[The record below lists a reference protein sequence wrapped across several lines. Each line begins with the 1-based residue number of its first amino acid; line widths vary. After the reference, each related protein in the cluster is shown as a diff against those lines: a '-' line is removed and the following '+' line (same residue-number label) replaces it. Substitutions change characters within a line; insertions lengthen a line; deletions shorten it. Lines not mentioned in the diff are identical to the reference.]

1 MKGSIQQ
8 TKTDRHIP
16 YYSISNTIT
25 TYTMYTRPQ
34 SIPVYTSKGRQYGRK
49 TLCYLYNIDKQ
60 IGNQVHRSQ
69 DRMLKKSET
78 KMNLSE
84 YRGKKGLQVLTYKLT
99 YTISWVTGY
108 GKLKLQ
114 KKLHF
119 VWVQERTMGRPQI
132 LIDCLKCHQVHAQL
146 PQSKKMQNNVSATVE
161 FSLDNTE

>member
-1 MKGSIQQ
+1 MKGSIWQ
-8 TKTDRHIP
+8 TKTVRHIP

-25 TYTMYTRPQ
+25 TYTTCTRPQ

-69 DRMLKKSET
+69 DRMLKKSKT

-84 YRGKKGLQVLTYKLT
+84 YRGKKGLQVLTYILT
-99 YTISWVTGY
+99 CTISWVTAY

-114 KKLHF
+114 KNCTLFECKREQWDVRRF
-119 VWVQERTMGRPQI
+119 
-132 LIDCLKCHQVHAQL
+132 
-146 PQSKKMQNNVSATVE
+146 
-161 FSLDNTE
+161 

>member
-114 KKLHF
+114 KKIAL
-119 VWVQERTMGRPQI
+119 
-132 LIDCLKCHQVHAQL
+132 CLSARENNGTSADFNRL
-146 PQSKKMQNNVSATVE
+146 FEMSSSPRATASKQKNAE
-161 FSLDNTE
+161 